1 VKTASL
7 SPTSCPV
14 CRNDESRPRFQA
26 RDPLSNETFQ
36 LVTCT
41 QCGLVYVNPRPG
53 GKQLDAYYSSFY
65 YGNRHPAL
73 KSWFMDLRARKIG
86 SPQDD
91 LPVLDLG
98 CGGGDFL
105 LACRRRGWDTLG
117 VEQAQAP
124 VMKRLDELGIE
135 VIAPDE
141 MTSIESNSV
150 STVTA
155 WHVLEH
161 ISEPRET
168 FAEVRRILKP
178 GGQFVFEV
186 PNFGSWQARLGGPEW
201 FHVDVPRHLL
211 HFDRQSLS
219 RLLDDAGFIE
229 QRWST
234 FSLEYDIFSLTQSL
248 LNKVCHTPNHLF
260 QLLIDHP
267 TAKPIRDTL
276 LSLALVI
283 PVAAFSLVVSLVA
296 PLGGNGGVLRVVAR
310 SKKRENV
317 SD

>member
-1 VKTASL
+1 VKDRSL
-7 SPTSCPV
+7 SPTACPV
-14 CRNDESRPRFQA
+14 CHSGESRPRFEA
-26 RDPLSNETFQ
+26 RDPLSNDTFQ

-41 QCGLVYVNPRPG
+41 SCALTYLNPRPC

-73 KSWFMDLRARKIG
+73 KNHFMDLRARKIG
-86 SPQDD
+86 PPQDD

-98 CGGGDFL
+98 CGSGDFL
-105 LACRRRGWDTLG
+105 LACRRRGWKTLG
-117 VEQAQAP
+117 VEQPRAP
-124 VMKRLDELGIE
+124 AMKRLGELGIR
-135 VIAPDE
+135 VVAPDE
-141 MTSIESNSV
+141 MALIESNSV
-150 STVTA
+150 HTVTA

-161 ISEPRET
+161 LPEPRVT

-178 GGQFVFEV
+178 GGRFLIEV
-186 PNFGSWQARLGGPEW
+186 PNFASWQARLGGPDW

-219 RLLDDAGFIE
+219 TLLDETNFKA
-229 QRWST
+229 QHWST

-248 LNKVCHTPNHLF
+248 LNKVCDTPNHLF

-276 LSLALVI
+276 LSLALVT
-283 PVAAFSLVVSLVA
+283 PAAAISLVLSLIA
-296 PLGGNGGVLRVVAR
+296 PLSGNGGVLRVIAR
-310 SKKRENV
+310 SKN
-317 SD
+317 